1 MSAKEQFLKKLHSKQ
16 PPEGCFRNQAQADI
30 AEFRQSMVQLQDDI
44 SKWLEGTGIEIRSF
58 TVSLNELL
66 ISEGAF
72 ALTGV
77 ALCYGDRI
85 IKFAPAFL
93 YGQSVTGCVDVTL
106 YHGVNPQLIYRLF
119 MRSSDGPFWTYSRL
133 EGQAGHR
140 RPFDEEAF
148 FSMIGSLLAE

>member
-1 MSAKEQFLKKLHSKQ
+1 MSAKELFLKKLQLKQ
-16 PPEGCFRNQAQADI
+16 APAGCFKNQAQADI
-30 AEFRQSMVQLQDDI
+30 AEFRQAMVQLQEDI
-44 SKWLEGTGIEIRSF
+44 SRWLEGTGIEIRSF

-66 ISEGAF
+66 ISEGTF

-77 ALCYGDRI
+77 ALCYGDRT
-85 IKFAPAFL
+85 IKFTPAFL

-106 YHGVNPQLIYRLF
+106 YHGVSPHLIYRLF
-119 MRSSDGPFWTYSRL
+119 MRSSDGPFWTYSIH

-148 FSMIGSLLAE
+148 FSMIGSLLA